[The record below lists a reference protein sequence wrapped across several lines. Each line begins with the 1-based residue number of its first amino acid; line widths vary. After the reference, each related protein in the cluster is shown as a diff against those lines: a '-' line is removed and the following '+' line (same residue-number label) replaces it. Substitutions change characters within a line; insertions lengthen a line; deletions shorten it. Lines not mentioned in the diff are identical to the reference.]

1 MTTAEVFAELK
12 TRLEAKGAQQLANSR
27 GVYQF
32 NLTGEDAANYYVSVD
47 ESGASVAEGAAAN
60 AGVTIT
66 MAATDFKALA
76 QGALNPMSAFMSG
89 KLSVTGDMSMALK
102 LQTLIS

>member
-12 TRLEAKGAQQLANSR
+12 TRLAGKGPQLASSR

-32 NLTGEDAANYYVSVD
+32 NLIGDDAGDWYVSVQD
-47 ESGASVAEGAAAN
+47 GGVEVVQGNADL

-66 MAATDFKALA
+66 MQAADFKALA
-76 QGALNPMSAFMSG
+76 EGTLNPMSAFMSG
-89 KLSVTGDMSMALK
+89 KLSVAGDMSLALK

>member
-1 MTTAEVFAELK
+1 MTTKEVFEELK
-12 TRLEAKGAQQLANSR
+12 GRLEGKGSAQLANSR

-32 NLTGEDAANYYVSVD
+32 ALTGEDAASYYVAVGD
-47 ESGASVAEGAAAN
+47 DGVTVAEGTTEN

-66 MAATDFKALA
+66 MAASDFKALA

-89 KLSVTGDMSMALK
+89 KLSVAGDMSMALK
-102 LQTLIS
+102 LQSLIS

>member
-1 MTTAEVFAELK
+1 MTTAEVFTDLRA
-12 TRLEAKGAQQLANSR
+12 RLESKGAQLANSQ

-32 NLTGEDAANYYVSVD
+32 NLTGEDAANYYVAVSDKGVD
-47 ESGASVAEGAAAN
+47 VVAGSADN

-66 MAATDFKALA
+66 MLAEDFKALA
-76 QGALNPMSAFMSG
+76 AGSLNPMSAFMAG

>member
-1 MTTAEVFAELK
+1 MTTKEVFDQLQDRLTQK
-12 TRLEAKGAQQLANSR
+12 TNTQLASST

-32 NLTGEDAANYYVSVD
+32 ILTGDDAGEYCVRVNADGARVEPGKAND
-47 ESGASVAEGAAAN
+47 

-66 MAATDFKALA
+66 MAAQDFKDLA
-76 QGALNPMSAFMSG
+76 EGKLNPMSAFMSG

>member
-1 MTTAEVFAELK
+1 MTTKEVFDELN
-12 TRLEAKGAQQLANSR
+12 TRLSKKDAAQLAGSQ

-32 NLTGEDAANYYVSVD
+32 VLTGEDAGDYFVK
-47 ESGASVAEGAAAN
+47 VAADGTQVEAGKAPD

-66 MAATDFKALA
+66 MTAGDFKDLA
-76 QGALNPMSAFMSG
+76 DGKLNPMTAFMGG
-89 KLSVTGDMSMALK
+89 KLSVGGDMSMALK